1 MFGYPMWITKLQL
14 QHKDCPIV
22 TRCQKFKV
30 IVSSYP
36 STWYEKNGLK
46 YATTNCFFQDSD
58 EKRKKS
64 FLDDLRADKRIT
76 KVETSGDL
84 FTYEINLGKTG
95 EHVMLYHTKR
105 IFFVRPVTN
114 HYDGYEYWEVAS
126 WDRKDIEH
134 FINELEKHMD
144 ICNIQ
149 RFENSPLNNIYVPNV
164 MPHLSKHQK
173 RALELAYENGYYS
186 YPRKIILRQLAK
198 KAKIS
203 LTTFQEHLR
212 KAELRILP
220 AIIKY
225 QKQQ

>member
-1 MFGYPMWITKLQL
+1 MWITKLQL

-22 TRCQKFKV
+22 MRCVRFGV
-30 IVSSYP
+30 IVLSYP
-36 STWYEKNGLK
+36 STWYEHRGVK

-58 EKRKKS
+58 EKKKKA
-64 FLDDLRADKRIT
+64 FLEDLKADKRIT
-76 KVETSGDL
+76 KVDVAGDI
-84 FTYEINLGKTG
+84 FTYEINLGKEG

-105 IFFVRPVTN
+105 IFFARPVTN

-126 WDRKDIEH
+126 WERKDLEK
-134 FINELEKHMD
+134 FIVELEKHMD
-144 ICNIQ
+144 ICNIL

-164 MPHLSKHQK
+164 MPSLSKQQK
-173 RALELAYENGYYS
+173 IALELAYEQGYYS
-186 YPRKIILRQLAK
+186 YPRKVTLRQLAK
-198 KAKIS
+198 KSKVGLS
-203 LTTFQEHLR
+203 TFQEHLR